1 MTQEHG
7 RAQNPLD
14 NFWMTP
20 SMGLRMQFN
29 FAQHVIAMT
38 KTIEQRRQKA
48 DEAPAAAAAPPAA
61 QPAAAPAQSLPLPP
75 LQPPARFLRY

>member
-1 MTQEHG
+1 MTQERG

-20 SMGLRMQFN
+20 SMGLRMQFD

-38 KTIEQRRQKA
+38 KAIEQRRQKA
-48 DEAPAAAAAPPAA
+48 DEAPVIAAAAP
-61 QPAAAPAQSLPLPP
+61 PAAAPAQSLPLPP

>member
-20 SMGLRMQFN
+20 SMGLRMQFD

-38 KTIEQRRQKA
+38 QTIEQRRQKSA
-48 DEAPAAAAAPPAA
+48 EAPTAAEPPAV

-75 LQPPARFLRY
+75 LPPPARFLRY